1 MEKIRIQDDL
11 YTYVNQEKLDSL
23 VIPDDKPTAGGFS
36 ELRDNVQ
43 KLMIEEFT
51 AMSKSGTY
59 PSEYLERACGLFKAA
74 TNAKKKAKAGIKPA
88 LKYLSVFKKM
98 GTVRAFNNALKDMVA
113 KRLPLPF
120 SIAVETD
127 MKDTS
132 HHSVYIQGP
141 SVILPDAS
149 YYKPEMESQKTML
162 LGIWTNM
169 AKTILAKTTLTE
181 EEQAQYLEDTL
192 AFDALLGQLVKT
204 REEWSEY
211 TKMYNPV
218 KTARVCS
225 MLKPINFKKLLSDL
239 FGCVP
244 ESIIVTE
251 PRYFKA
257 FKTVFNSESFNLYKH
272 WAFVTGLINSCS
284 LLSEELREI
293 GSSYYRAIAGIP
305 AVTPI
310 DKFAYDLASGIYSE
324 PVGVYYGEKYF
335 GEEAKKDITEI
346 VYQIIDMY
354 KERIQNNEILEDSTK
369 EKAILKLSRIGVKM
383 GYPDRV
389 DPFFDKLVFDEKASL
404 FDIVKT
410 LGEIETKH
418 NLEKLSQPV
427 DRTKWAMPGH
437 MVNACYDPFVND
449 ITFPAAILQ
458 APFYSLK
465 QTRSENL
472 GGIGA
477 VIGHEISHAFDSNG
491 AKCDENGNINNWWT
505 KADNRKFTAKINA
518 MIKQF
523 DKIEL
528 PWGTVNGKFIVSE
541 NMADNGGMAVTLAI
555 MAKTEGASYEEYFK
569 NWARVW
575 CMKGKPEYLKLLLSV
590 DVHGPAMLRAN
601 ITPRNF
607 DEWYSTFNVK
617 RTDKMYIAPKK
628 RIIIW

>member
-11 YTYVNQEKLDSL
+11 YTYVNREKLDSL

-36 ELRDNVQ
+36 ELRDDVQ

-169 AKTILAKTTLTE
+169 AKTILAKTPLTE

-310 DKFAYDLASGIYSE
+310 DKFAYDLASGIFSE